1 MKDSVEDLLSF
12 LILFGGAFFLAVLG
26 SLTFYFLDMALKGS
40 PEVVLIVVM
49 FVIVIILAFKGW
61 MDLLDKF

>member
-1 MKDSVEDLLSF
+1 MKDLIEDLLSF
-12 LILFGGAFFLAVLG
+12 LILFGGAFLLAVLG